1 LFFLLKLGKILFFE
15 EIMTKYQKRQLI
27 TKKAQDLME
36 DQPLKKLHE
45 FDALICEI
53 LKINQEDYPPVF
65 LERP

>member
-1 LFFLLKLGKILFFE
+1 
-15 EIMTKYQKRQLI
+15 
-27 TKKAQDLME
+27 ME

>member
-1 LFFLLKLGKILFFE
+1 
-15 EIMTKYQKRQLI
+15 MTKYQKRQLI

-53 LKINQEDYPPVF
+53 LKINQEDFPPVF